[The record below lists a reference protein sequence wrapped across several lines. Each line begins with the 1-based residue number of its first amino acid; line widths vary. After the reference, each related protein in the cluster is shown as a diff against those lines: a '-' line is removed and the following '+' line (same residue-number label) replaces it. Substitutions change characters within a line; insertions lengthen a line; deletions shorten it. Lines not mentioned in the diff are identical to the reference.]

1 MASALYT
8 DVKRKPET
16 SVFTR
21 PEEGLF
27 GLREWEDEGFVPEVA
42 QSSPVPVPVAPTT
55 AQPKRIRSP
64 GARVIKKPK
73 RFANGQGL
81 EQYDDIL
88 IEDCGLV
95 RTVTCNL
102 TLPGQIE
109 PACAISCCG
118 RHLIMQFDSSRNAAC
133 STHHQACTAWQ
144 TLFTRCRCQD
154 KILGL
159 LHELLLHPK
168 EYCLLASHCDVV

>member
-1 MASALYT
+1 MPYIMGQLAVSILNELASCMRRVALEKELINCQGKTPDATMASALYT

-42 QSSPVPVPVAPTT
+42 ISSPPVVPAAP
-55 AQPKRIRSP
+55 AVSQPKRIRSP

-73 RFANGQGL
+73 RFASGQAL
-81 EQYDDIL
+81 EQYDDLL

-95 RTVTCNL
+95 
-102 TLPGQIE
+102 
-109 PACAISCCG
+109 S
-118 RHLIMQFDSSRNAAC
+118 IMIWR
-133 STHHQACTAWQ
+133 
-144 TLFTRCRCQD
+144 
-154 KILGL
+154 
-159 LHELLLHPK
+159 
-168 EYCLLASHCDVV
+168 LASHNIYAGCAQHPDFTH

>member
-1 MASALYT
+1 MRCAEGSKDFMLCLCRVALEKELINCQGKTPDATMASALYT

-27 GLREWEDEGFVPEVA
+27 GLREWDDEGFVPEVA
-42 QSSPVPVPVAPTT
+42 QSSPVTVPVAPTT

-95 RTVTCNL
+95 RT
-102 TLPGQIE
+102 
-109 PACAISCCG
+109 
-118 RHLIMQFDSSRNAAC
+118 IM
-133 STHHQACTAWQ
+133 
-144 TLFTRCRCQD
+144 
-154 KILGL
+154 
-159 LHELLLHPK
+159 
-168 EYCLLASHCDVV
+168 CLLGSLGPPCFACIASHQIASLSE

>member
-42 QSSPVPVPVAPTT
+42 QSSPVAVPVAPTT
-55 AQPKRIRSP
+55 AAQPKRIRSP

-95 RTVTCNL
+95 RTVKCNL
-102 TLPGQIE
+102 TLPGQLE
-109 PACAISCCG
+109 PACAIMCCG
-118 RHLIMQFDSSRNAAC
+118 RHLTMQFNGSRIGC
-133 STHHQACTAWQ
+133 CLFRHHQACTARQ
-144 TLFTRCRCQD
+144 TSFTRCRCQD
-154 KILGL
+154 IGAAL
-159 LHELLLHPK
+159 
-168 EYCLLASHCDVV
+168 